1 MKEHMHTLIKM
12 ASWAHTHT
20 QKKGY
25 NISVKLLNSFCSVWL
40 DIKTITKETNTKQN
54 VETKW

>member
-1 MKEHMHTLIKM
+1 MHTLIKM